1 MYLRTWLS
9 SFLYRIFLLHR
20 CKSLRILIRHK
31 IHRNI
36 KYHPDYMHLKTWEYE
51 LGHRCIVYNT
61 SERPIAFLL
70 FRFAFISSQ
79 NVLMQKKIDFKII
92 HSKKYSIVSMI
103 LKIDIHNSEGN
114 NRKTV
119 RRNSYHDF
127 PLKFS
132 NTQSLCITNSNIFN
146 NW

>member
-9 SFLYRIFLLHR
+9 SFLYRMFLLHR

-61 SERPIAFLL
+61 SERLIPFLL

-79 NVLMQKKIDFKII
+79 NVIMQKNSI
-92 HSKKYSIVSMI
+92 SKLFIQKSTIVSI

>member
-1 MYLRTWLS
+1 MYLRARLS
-9 SFLYRIFLLHR
+9 SFLYRVFLLHM
-20 CKSLRILIRHK
+20 CKSLWILLRHK
-31 IHRNI
+31 IHLNI
-36 KYHPDYMHLKTWEYE
+36 KYHPGYMHLKTWEYE

-79 NVLMQKKIDFKII
+79 NVIMQNNSI
-92 HSKKYSIVSMI
+92 SKLFIQKSTIVSI

-114 NRKTV
+114 NRKSV

>member
-9 SFLYRIFLLHR
+9 SFLYRMFLLHR

-31 IHRNI
+31 IHLNI

-61 SERPIAFLL
+61 SERLIPFLL

-79 NVLMQKKIDFKII
+79 NVIMQKNSI
-92 HSKKYSIVSMI
+92 SKLFIQKSTIVSI

>member
-1 MYLRTWLS
+1 MYLRTRLS

-31 IHRNI
+31 IHLNI

-79 NVLMQKKIDFKII
+79 NVIMQKNSI
-92 HSKKYSIVSMI
+92 SKLFIQKSTIVSI

>member
-1 MYLRTWLS
+1 MYLRTRLS

-31 IHRNI
+31 IHLNI

-61 SERPIAFLL
+61 SERLIPFLL

-79 NVLMQKKIDFKII
+79 NVIMQKNSI
-92 HSKKYSIVSMI
+92 SKLFIQKSTIVSI

-114 NRKTV
+114 NRKSV

>member
-1 MYLRTWLS
+1 MYLRTRLS

-31 IHRNI
+31 IHLNI
-36 KYHPDYMHLKTWEYE
+36 KYHPDYMHLKTWKYE

-79 NVLMQKKIDFKII
+79 NVIMQKNSI
-92 HSKKYSIVSMI
+92 SKLFIQKSTIVSI

-114 NRKTV
+114 NRKSV

>member
-31 IHRNI
+31 IHLNI

-79 NVLMQKKIDFKII
+79 NVIMQKNSI
-92 HSKKYSIVSMI
+92 SKLFIQKSTIVSI

-114 NRKTV
+114 NRKSV